1 MRPGDAVFQGQEGL
15 PTWAVT
21 LIRELRRGGKEAS
34 PHLLTP
40 LAALDEVIATASSVA
55 SGRSQIREADRVS
68 LGKDVSASLKS
79 LGPVVQKVSGAV
91 LCAFQSDD
99 LRRLPQLLADV
110 DGARRARSSAKA
122 LIAEL
127 LLPRTSRAAWDDV
140 VQAFETPTP
149 FEKCT
154 VRIAQLR
161 EISVRRG
168 QSWDAVERQLV
179 GVLSDRL
186 HHVAG
191 MGAVDVEVTNENLR
205 DLAGLSLERRIE
217 LCRAAVGDA
226 PVEEH
231 SIVWM
236 VFGHAVLRA
245 SLLRTGPV
253 QFFNGDLPLTAI
265 RDGCPALD
273 TPDFERPV
281 ELEHPMADTF
291 FDELPERPFVLARV
305 DVDSRHVADARR
317 FARDLVSGLVE
328 VAHRDTAWL
337 LYEGEAVFTAGQWW
351 GTMGFGDPRQILD
364 QDDPRYDRTGE
375 LLEELEPGIVE
386 RLVTADERTASALTQ
401 RRWERAVAA
410 AEDPAQRLTLAMRT
424 LEEALPIGRAAGGS
438 VRESCERYLMET
450 WSMGTL
456 HGQLRDAAYYGT
468 SSALRPGT
476 SRDRTELR
484 NAILPSTGDLSF
496 TFKPGMFMERIT
508 EVLSGLDELT
518 MQHRMV
524 AEAADWVSS
533 ASAMDTHIEELDGRF
548 RRLLARTIRQRN
560 AVVHGAQTVPQVIA
574 SCEPFIRELCGQ
586 VVAQALAAAA
596 DGEDSVDRLEG
607 ARAAWLRQR
616 AALRDGKQP
625 ASVLFTGPLT
635 ED

>member
-99 LRRLPQLLADV
+99 LRRLPQLLVDV

-253 QFFNGDLPLTAI
+253 QFFNGDLPLT
-265 RDGCPALD
+265 
-273 TPDFERPV
+273 
-281 ELEHPMADTF
+281 
-291 FDELPERPFVLARV
+291 
-305 DVDSRHVADARR
+305 
-317 FARDLVSGLVE
+317 SGL
-328 VAHRDTAWL
+328 
-337 LYEGEAVFTAGQWW
+337 
-351 GTMGFGDPRQILD
+351 
-364 QDDPRYDRTGE
+364 
-375 LLEELEPGIVE
+375 
-386 RLVTADERTASALTQ
+386 RL
-401 RRWERAVAA
+401 
-410 AEDPAQRLTLAMRT
+410 
-424 LEEALPIGRAAGGS
+424 
-438 VRESCERYLMET
+438 
-450 WSMGTL
+450 
-456 HGQLRDAAYYGT
+456 H
-468 SSALRPGT
+468 
-476 SRDRTELR
+476 
-484 NAILPSTGDLSF
+484 
-496 TFKPGMFMERIT
+496 
-508 EVLSGLDELT
+508 
-518 MQHRMV
+518 
-524 AEAADWVSS
+524 
-533 ASAMDTHIEELDGRF
+533 
-548 RRLLARTIRQRN
+548 
-560 AVVHGAQTVPQVIA
+560 
-574 SCEPFIRELCGQ
+574 
-586 VVAQALAAAA
+586 
-596 DGEDSVDRLEG
+596 
-607 ARAAWLRQR
+607 
-616 AALRDGKQP
+616 
-625 ASVLFTGPLT
+625 
-635 ED
+635 